1 MLARR
6 DFVVKHYL
14 KKRLAGISM
23 ENDTGLSPQLPLE
36 EELDK
41 SAERS
46 GGASTLNPSATP
58 VGAAGRMEVSA
69 QTIARMMG
77 IASATDLQLIEGRLD
92 LLTSRVSTLM
102 IKVDKLLVGLGAV
115 ASVGDIGRLETQI
128 AAIKSLLR
136 DATDVVGVLQTG
148 QSAPAKEIGDSQG
161 RRLREGIRS
170 SSES

>member
-1 MLARR
+1 
-6 DFVVKHYL
+6 
-14 KKRLAGISM
+14 M
-23 ENDTGLSPQLPLE
+23 ENDSGIPPQLDE
-36 EELDK
+36 ISDK
-41 SAERS
+41 TDERGAVASS
-46 GGASTLNPSATP
+46 GAVLGVVPPGAA
-58 VGAAGRMEVSA
+58 GAGRMEVSA

-102 IKVDKLLVGLGAV
+102 MKVDKVLASLGAV

-128 AAIKSLLR
+128 ASVKSMLR
-136 DATDVVGVLQTG
+136 DATDAVGVLQSG
-148 QSAPAKEIGDSQG
+148 QNSPAKDAAESQG